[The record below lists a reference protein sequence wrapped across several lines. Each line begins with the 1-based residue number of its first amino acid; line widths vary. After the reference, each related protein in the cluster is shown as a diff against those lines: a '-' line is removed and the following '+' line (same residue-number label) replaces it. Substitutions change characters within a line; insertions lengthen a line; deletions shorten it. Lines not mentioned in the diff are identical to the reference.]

1 MGVNMEI
8 ATKLPASEVEKILAV
23 VRSRTD
29 EEIVSVWDGEFGP
42 EVRTNRGHISGHV
55 WQVRRAPS
63 GWKILQGAE
72 WVV

>member
-1 MGVNMEI
+1 MNVEI

-23 VRSRTD
+23 IRSRTD
-29 EEIVSVWDGEFGP
+29 EEIVSIRDGDFGP
-42 EVRTNRGHISGHV
+42 EVRTDRGRISGHV